1 MKKLFLLIFTLCFAN
16 SYAQDAIVDIEE
28 LSNMTKSDKSVG
40 QKAILTFFSDNDNI
54 VISSSNQADIIGD
67 IKKNKEKLFAV
78 EVTCDL
84 SDRSFGKSRT
94 FGALIKGTTLK
105 GTKKIVLTPEKRY
118 YFFVKEA
125 EHVLTPWWPDTK
137 DILYPF
143 AGKSAIEFNIPQ
155 GIDNLQVRYSDN
167 IGANVKRSNGK
178 GVNIITLEVDCNK
191 LQAVLE
197 EIKLKKNQADDADAE
212 LKAMKLENE
221 AKYNQKDFDFDK
233 AELQEKMLAEK
244 AEKIRESIPHLYVI
258 LFGDKTNQVTLPTE
272 MFEKLITPKYKLT
285 MGVNDALQK
294 TIVGTTALAEKLK
307 SANMA
312 YQGRRFKE
320 ALAFY
325 QQVAGDSE
333 ATEADKNACK
343 GWIETINTCIEAQTE
358 ANKSL
363 LLLKS
368 YKEKGGDVNPDKII
382 ELFNVAIENYKT
394 LYSITKNDYYQVRIE
409 KFENSRDKIGYVMNG
424 VVIST
429 DFKQGILYETPITG
443 IDIYGVKESFN
454 KEMKKGI
461 HGDFLGQVDTKG
473 KFHIEIPRNVYEGLL
488 FVPTNNKDFS
498 KNVWQ
503 TVKGSTHL
511 DIKIT
516 FSKD

>member
-1 MKKLFLLIFTLCFAN
+1 MRKLFLLIFTLCFAN

-28 LSNMTKSDKSVG
+28 LSDMTKSDKSVG
-40 QKAILTFFSDNDNI
+40 QKAILTFFSNKDNI
-54 VISSSNQADIIGD
+54 VISSSNQADIVGD
-67 IKKNKEKLFAV
+67 IKLNKDKLFAV

-84 SDRSFGKSRT
+84 SDRSYGRSRT

-105 GTKKIVLTPEKRY
+105 GTKKFFLAPEKRY

-137 DILYPF
+137 DILYPV

-155 GIDNLQVRYSDN
+155 GIDNLQVKHSDN
-167 IGANVKRSNGK
+167 IGATIKRSTGK
-178 GVNIITLEVDCNK
+178 GVNIITLEIDCDK
-191 LQAVLE
+191 LQAILN
-197 EIKLKKNQADDADAE
+197 EIKQKKKQADSISAE
-212 LKAMKLENE
+212 LRTLKLDNE

-233 AELQEKMLAEK
+233 AELQENLLAEK
-244 AEKIRESIPHLYVI
+244 AEKIRESIPLLYII
-258 LFGDKTNQVTLPTE
+258 LYGDKTNQVALPAE
-272 MFEKLITPKYKLT
+272 MFEKLTTHKYKLT

-325 QQVAGDSE
+325 QQVAEDSE
-333 ATEADKNACK
+333 ATEADKNACR

-409 KFENSRDKIGYVMNG
+409 RFENSRDKIGYIMNG
-424 VVIST
+424 IVIST
-429 DFKQGILYETPITG
+429 DFKQGILHETPITG
-443 IDIYGVKESFN
+443 IDIYGVKQNFN
-454 KEMKKGI
+454 KDMKKGT
-461 HGDFLGQVDTKG
+461 HGDYLGQVDTGG
-473 KFHIEIPRNVYEGLL
+473 KFHLEIPRNIYEGLL

-503 TVKGSTHL
+503 KIKGSTHL
-511 DIKIT
+511 NIKII